1 MPLLLGEDCTLSGK
15 VLEMVQVR
23 ISSTGG
29 ESEIQLEAKVPSFW
43 EVPGG
48 PGFYTAN
55 AGGTGL
61 IPGQG
66 TKIPHAAWCD
76 QNKQKSSASEI

>member
-1 MPLLLGEDCTLSGK
+1 
-15 VLEMVQVR
+15 MVQVR

-43 EVPGG
+43 DVPGG
-48 PGFYTAN
+48 PVFYTAKSG
-55 AGGTGL
+55 ATGL

-66 TKIPHAAWCD
+66 TKISHAAWRE
-76 QNKQKSSASEI
+76 QNKQKSSPSEI